1 MNISA
6 TDVKNLREMT
16 GAGMMD
22 CKHALAESEGDFDK
36 AVVWLR
42 ERGMAKAAKR
52 AGKVA
57 AEGMIAHYI
66 HMGGKIG
73 VIVEVN
79 CETDFVARG
88 ADFQAFAKDVC
99 LQVCSAN
106 PRWVSIEEV
115 PAAAIEAEKQIYV
128 KQAAETGKP
137 PQVCEKIAEGKLKK
151 WYEEACL
158 LSQPSVK
165 PEHEGK
171 TIEALIAELT
181 GKCGEKIGIRR
192 FVRWQVG
199 EGIEKPVSN
208 LAEEVAAELAKAEA
222 KKNG

>member
-1 MNISA
+1 MAITAN
-6 TDVKNLREMT
+6 DVKNLREST

-22 CKHALAESEGDFDK
+22 CKRALTENNGDFDK

-73 VIVEVN
+73 VLVEVN

-88 ADFQAFAKDVC
+88 ADFQTFAKDLC

-106 PRWVSIEEV
+106 PRWVEPEDVPQEV
-115 PAAAIEAEKQIYV
+115 LESEKQIYV
-128 KQAAETGKP
+128 KQALETGKP
-137 PQVCEKIAEGKLKK
+137 QNVCEKIADGKLKK
-151 WYEEACL
+151 WYEEVCL
-158 LSQPSVK
+158 LKQVSVK

-171 TIEALIAELT
+171 TFEQLIAELT
-181 GKCGEKIGIRR
+181 GKCGEKISVRR

-199 EGIEKPVSN
+199 EGIDKPVSN

-222 KKNG
+222 KNA